1 MEIPA
6 SRKNTTLP
14 NQRVS
19 LKTKQTEKWT
29 KDMAD
34 YIINLAISCNDK
46 TKTKTYL
53 DMANGIVDKSMY
65 EYVLKSYGVKDNELS
80 KSQNH
85 QQLISELR
93 NINLLSPIKDRYLG
107 EFTSSYNNYE
117 VLD

>member
-19 LKTKQTEKWT
+19 LKTKQTSQWT

-53 DMANGIVDKSMY
+53 DMANGVVDKSMY
-65 EYVLKSYGVKDNELS
+65 EYVLKSWRNNWSELS
-80 KSQNH
+80 TFFKYTPEIRKIMYTTNIVKSLH
-85 QQLISELR
+85 MQLRKVS
-93 NINLLSPIKDRYLG
+93 K
-107 EFTSSYNNYE
+107 SSRR
-117 VLD
+117 